1 VANLQDF
8 VAELK
13 RRRVFRAL
21 VGWGIFTFAVLQ
33 VYEPVM
39 HGLHLPEWTLSLAV
53 LVLAGGFPVTVVL
66 AWIFD
71 LRSTGI
77 ERTGPAAGNQSR
89 ARLAV
94 LLLGLGALTAIPGLA
109 WYFFSRTGAERT
121 ETARPVGG
129 SPSVAV
135 LPFAN
140 LSGDAAQDYFADG
153 MTEEITGKLSRLKGL
168 AVAAGSSVAKYR
180 RSPAGPREIGVE
192 LGVGH
197 VLEGSVR
204 RSGNRIR
211 VTARLVKTAD
221 AFRVWSED
229 IDATLDDIFEVQ
241 ERVATRIVEALGV
254 HLAPGE
260 SRALATW
267 GTRNAAAY
275 DEYLRGIAQ
284 AEHFDDRVRLEA
296 GRQHFERALA
306 MDASFAPALAGIAD
320 VEIQLN
326 RNFDS
331 SAARLERAEA
341 AARRALAIDPAL
353 IHARSML
360 ASVKANRFDYVGAS
374 EELRRVVAEDPRSYI
389 AWDRLCWV
397 LGYAE
402 PPLAVEAEQACRRS
416 LEINPGYGEAY
427 YHLVRALA
435 LQGREPE
442 ARQALAAL
450 QESPSSTN
458 LARLGQFWIS
468 LAGGRPRE
476 ALDALQVDAGFKQT
490 QLRPA
495 WTAMALAQLGEN
507 GRALEAL
514 DVALSRGYRDVPS
527 LLRSRW
533 YEPLRKDRRFAPLLA
548 RYGIPGS

>member
-1 VANLQDF
+1 MAKFQEF
-8 VAELK
+8 IAELR
-13 RRRVFRAL
+13 RRRVIRAL
-21 VGWGIFTFAVLQ
+21 VGWGILAFAILQ
-33 VYEPVM
+33 VFEPIM
-39 HGLHLPEWTLSLAV
+39 HGLRLPDWTLTLVV
-53 LVLAGGFPVTVVL
+53 LVLAGGFPVTVLL

-71 LRSTGI
+71 LRATGL
-77 ERTGPAAGNQSR
+77 ERTEPAGGTRSG
-89 ARLAV
+89 ARFAV
-94 LLLGLGALTAIPGLA
+94 LLLSLGAVTAVPGIA
-109 WYFFSRTGAERT
+109 WYFLVRGHPQSPVSVRLAGAT
-121 ETARPVGG
+121 
-129 SPSVAV
+129 PSVAV

-140 LSGDAAQDYFADG
+140 LSGDVAQDYFADG
-153 MTEEITGKLSRLKGL
+153 MTEEITGKLSRLNGL
-168 AVAAGSSVAKYR
+168 SVAAGSSVAKYR
-180 RSPAGPREIGVE
+180 KSPSGPKEIGVE
-192 LGVGH
+192 LQVAH

-204 RSGNRIR
+204 RSGDRIR

-229 IDATLDDIFEVQ
+229 FDATLDDIFEVQ

-260 SRALATW
+260 SRTLTSW

-284 AEHFDDRVRLEA
+284 AEHFDDRTKLEA
-296 GRQHFERALA
+296 GREHYQRALA
-306 MDASFAPALAGIAD
+306 MDANFAPALAGIAD
-320 VEIQLN
+320 VEIQLQ
-326 RNFDS
+326 RNFDGDQS
-331 SAARLERAEA
+331 RLDRAEA
-341 AARRALAIDPAL
+341 AARRALAIDPHL
-353 IHARSML
+353 SLARINL
-360 ASVKANRFDYVGAS
+360 AAVKANRFDYAGAA
-374 EELRRVVAEDPRSYI
+374 EDLRRVVADDGRNYI
-389 AWDRLCWV
+389 AWDRLCWT

-402 PPLAVEAEQACRRS
+402 PPLTVEAEQACRRS

-435 LQGREPE
+435 LQGRELE

-468 LAGGRPRE
+468 LAAGRPRE
-476 ALDALQVDAGFKQT
+476 ALDALQVDAGFKPT
-490 QLRPA
+490 QLSPA

-507 GRALEAL
+507 DRALEAL

-533 YEPLRKDRRFAPLLA
+533 FEPLRKDRRFAPLLN

>member
-1 VANLQDF
+1 
-8 VAELK
+8 
-13 RRRVFRAL
+13 
-21 VGWGIFTFAVLQ
+21 
-33 VYEPVM
+33 
-39 HGLHLPEWTLSLAV
+39 
-53 LVLAGGFPVTVVL
+53 
-66 AWIFD
+66 
-71 LRSTGI
+71 
-77 ERTGPAAGNQSR
+77 
-89 ARLAV
+89 
-94 LLLGLGALTAIPGLA
+94 LGALTAIPGLA
-109 WYFFSRTGAERT
+109 WYFFSRSSADRT
-121 ETARPVGG
+121 ATAHPAGG

-180 RSPAGPREIGVE
+180 RSPAGPREIGAE

-260 SRALATW
+260 SRTLTNW

-284 AEHFDDRVRLEA
+284 AEHFDDRARLEA
-296 GRQHFERALA
+296 GREHHERALA
-306 MDASFAPALAGIAD
+306 MDANFAPALAGIAD
-320 VEIQLN
+320 VELQLQ
-326 RNFDS
+326 RNFDGDQS
-331 SAARLERAEA
+331 RLDRAEA
-341 AARRALAIDPAL
+341 AARRALAIDPRL
-353 IHARSML
+353 SLARINL
-360 ASVKANRFDYVGAS
+360 AAVKANRFDYAGA
-374 EELRRVVAEDPRSYI
+374 AEDLRGLVADDGRNYI

-402 PPLAVEAEQACRRS
+402 PPQAVEAEQACRRS

-435 LQGREPE
+435 LQDRESE
-442 ARQALAAL
+442 ARRALAAL

-468 LAGGRPRE
+468 LAAGRPRE
-476 ALDALQVDAGFKQT
+476 ALDALQVDAGFKPT
-490 QLRPA
+490 QLSPA
-495 WTAMALAQLGEN
+495 WTAMAFAQLGEN
-507 GRALEAL
+507 DRALEAL

-533 YEPLRKDRRFAPLLA
+533 YEPLRKDPRFAPMLA
-548 RYGIPGS
+548 KHGVQGP

>member
-1 VANLQDF
+1 
-8 VAELK
+8 
-13 RRRVFRAL
+13 
-21 VGWGIFTFAVLQ
+21 
-33 VYEPVM
+33 
-39 HGLHLPEWTLSLAV
+39 
-53 LVLAGGFPVTVVL
+53 
-66 AWIFD
+66 
-71 LRSTGI
+71 
-77 ERTGPAAGNQSR
+77 
-89 ARLAV
+89 
-94 LLLGLGALTAIPGLA
+94 
-109 WYFFSRTGAERT
+109 
-121 ETARPVGG
+121 
-129 SPSVAV
+129 
-135 LPFAN
+135 
-140 LSGDAAQDYFADG
+140 
-153 MTEEITGKLSRLKGL
+153 
-168 AVAAGSSVAKYR
+168 
-180 RSPAGPREIGVE
+180 
-192 LGVGH
+192 
-197 VLEGSVR
+197 
-204 RSGNRIR
+204 
-211 VTARLVKTAD
+211 LVKTAD

-260 SRALATW
+260 SRTLTNW

-284 AEHFDDRVRLEA
+284 AEHFDDRARLEA
-296 GRQHFERALA
+296 GREHYERALA
-306 MDASFAPALAGIAD
+306 MDGNFAPALAGIAD
-320 VEIQLN
+320 VELQLQ
-326 RNFDS
+326 RNFDGDQS
-331 SAARLERAEA
+331 RLDRAEV
-341 AARRALAIDPAL
+341 AARRALVIDPRL
-353 IHARSML
+353 SLARINL
-360 ASVKANRFDYVGAS
+360 AAVKANRFDYAGA
-374 EELRRVVAEDPRSYI
+374 AEDLRGLVADDGRNYI

-435 LQGREPE
+435 LQGRELE

-476 ALDALQVDAGFKQT
+476 ALDALQVDAGFKPT
-490 QLRPA
+490 QLSPA
-495 WTAMALAQLGEN
+495 WTAMALAQLGET